1 MSFTHFFSIK
11 NIVVMFSPFSVNNY
25 PFVMMVWN
33 ILLALAPFFIFLAFS
48 QYWRETK
55 FKKTKHKIFAA
66 IIFFFWLIFLPNA
79 PYLIADIRHLLD
91 YCPEN
96 APLNVC
102 VSGAW
107 EIMFFFV
114 YSSFGWI
121 FFVLYLNQMRALLAK
136 IFNPRIAK
144 IIIFAIIPLVALGVL
159 YGLTERFNSW
169 DFFAQPLAIFQNLL
183 RYITSWQYFRN
194 WLVFTAGYCILYLFG
209 NLIFNKK
216 IMR

>member
-1 MSFTHFFSIK
+1 
-11 NIVVMFSPFSVNNY
+11 MFSPFSVNNY

>member
-1 MSFTHFFSIK
+1 MSNDKHCDKSF
-11 NIVVMFSPFSVNNY
+11 
-25 PFVMMVWN
+25 
-33 ILLALAPFFIFLAFS
+33 LLIYLLPFFIFLAFS

-55 FKKTKHKIFAA
+55 FKKNKHKIFAA

-79 PYLIADIRHLLD
+79 AYLIADIRHLLD

-136 IFNPRIAK
+136 IFNPRTAK

-159 YGLTERFNSW
+159 YGLTERYNSW

-194 WLVFTAGYCILYLFG
+194 WLVFTAGYYILYFFG
-209 NLIFNKK
+209 TVIFKTKLTKK
-216 IMR
+216 AD